1 MPTLLLRAI
10 ITGFGYKVGTEL
22 ARWAI
27 DRFGKGGAKKAEA
40 AQTEQEV
47 QDGLPVEPDKVD
59 PPPVDPPPV
68 EAPPVEAGP
77 TPPTPRG
84 SGSASPAS

>member
-27 DRFGKGGAKKAEA
+27 DKFGKGGSKKAQAAEA
-40 AQTEQEV
+40 ERDLQE
-47 QDGLPVEPDKVD
+47 GMPVEPDKVD

-68 EAPPVEAGP
+68 ETGP
-77 TPPTPRG
+77 TPPSPRG